1 MVIIMKLYK
10 MELYKLCHRKI
21 VIVGTF
27 CVIGILL
34 FFFAMKVSEESAY
47 VDGVTYHGYQA
58 VQVNR
63 QITEEFKGVLTD
75 EKVDAIVEKYGF
87 PKEVVRNYGG
97 FRDSNFLNDFV
108 VKYLAD
114 GFMRGWNEGEYQI
127 STRTYPIAETELGAV
142 RKLTGQEILLA
153 YTDGLGVFIDVMEVG
168 MVLACILILFSVS
181 VLFAGE
187 RQKKMLPL
195 LFTTREGRKKDI
207 YMKIAAAFTVSLLI
221 WLMVILLDFLL
232 CGLVYGYDGM
242 DSFVGA
248 TNISFFITAQSW
260 SVTIWIVK
268 YFLIVVL
275 FRSFIGV
282 TLLCAVTIFIS
293 ADCRSS
299 FHAVSVAAASY
310 GLPVLL
316 WFIMPRGFPF
326 SLIRLL
332 IYASPFYQCM
342 GTSIY
347 DVGRIW
353 PMLAAA
359 AVVLSLICVIAAYWK
374 YKKPQAV

>member
-1 MVIIMKLYK
+1 MKLYG

-34 FFFAMKVSEESAY
+34 FFFAMKVSEESAH

-87 PKEVVRNYGG
+87 PQEVMRNYGG
-97 FRDSNFLNDFV
+97 FRDSNFLNYFV
-108 VKYLAD
+108 VAYLAD
-114 GFMRGWNEGEYQI
+114 GFMRGWEEGEYQI
-127 STRTYPIAETELGAV
+127 STMTYPIADTELGAV
-142 RKLTGQEILLA
+142 RELTGQEILLA
-153 YTDGLGVFIDVMEVG
+153 YTNGWGVFIDMMEVG

-195 LFTTREGRKKDI
+195 LFTTKEGRKKDI
-207 YMKIAAAFTVSLLI
+207 SVKIAAAFTVTVAI
-221 WLMVILLDFLL
+221 WLIVILLDFIV
-232 CGLVYGYDGM
+232 CGLVYGYDGI
-242 DSFVGA
+242 DSFVGI
-248 TNISFFITAQSW
+248 TNISFFIIAQSW
-260 SVTIWIVK
+260 SVSIWTVK
-268 YFLIVVL
+268 HFLIVVL

-282 TLLCAVTIFIS
+282 ILLCAITIYIS
-293 ADCRSS
+293 AGCRSS
-299 FHAVSVAAASY
+299 FHAVSVAAVSY

-316 WFIMPRGFPF
+316 WVIMPIGFIF
-326 SLIRLL
+326 SLIRVL
-332 IYASPFYQCM
+332 IYASAFYQCM
-342 GTSIY
+342 CTSIY

-353 PMLAAA
+353 HILAAIA
-359 AVVLSLICVIAAYWK
+359 FAFSMICVIAAYWK
-374 YKKPQAV
+374 YKRQQAV

>member
-1 MVIIMKLYK
+1 

-27 CVIGILL
+27 CVIVILL

-47 VDGVTYHGYQA
+47 VDGTTYHGYQA

-63 QITEEFKGVLTD
+63 QITEEFKGILTD

-87 PKEVVRNYGG
+87 PQEVVRNYGG

-127 STRTYPIAETELGAV
+127 STMTFPIAKTELGAV
-142 RKLTGQEILLA
+142 RELTGQEIMLA
-153 YTDGLGVFIDVMEVG
+153 YTNGWGVLIDTMQVG

-181 VLFAGE
+181 VLFTGE

-207 YMKIAAAFTVSLLI
+207 YMKIAAAFTVSFLI

-260 SVTIWIVK
+260 SVTIWTVK

-282 TLLCAVTIFIS
+282 ILLCAVTIFIS
-293 ADCRSS
+293 AGCWSS
-299 FHAVSVAAASY
+299 FHAVSVAAVSY

-316 WFIMPRGFPF
+316 WFIMPRGFLF

-353 PMLAAA
+353 PMLAVV
-359 AVVLSLICVIAAYWK
+359 AVVFSLICVTAAYWK
-374 YKKPQAV
+374 YKRPQDI